1 MLTVITK
8 FLAPTNNRGARIK
21 VISAR
26 GNKVYPYDHSAE
38 CAHKAAF
45 DTWLEDENAEMRRIY
60 EKEAADILRAMGR
73 DCPPAK
79 EVVGNWFKLVAYAS
93 TPDNTG
99 FAFIIK

>member
-26 GNKVYPYDHSAE
+26 GNKVYPYDHAAE

-45 DTWLEDENAEMRRIY
+45 DTWLEEVNAEMRKLY
-60 EKEAADILRAMGR
+60 EKDARDLGL
-73 DCPPAK
+73 DCPPA
-79 EVVGNWFKLVAYAS
+79 EYVVGDWFQLVAYAG